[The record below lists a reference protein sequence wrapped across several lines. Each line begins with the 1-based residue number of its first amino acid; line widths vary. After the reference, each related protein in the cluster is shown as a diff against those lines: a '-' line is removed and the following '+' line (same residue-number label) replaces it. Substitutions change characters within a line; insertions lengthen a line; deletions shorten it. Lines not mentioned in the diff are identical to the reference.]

1 MCMFCKKSTAEGKP
15 RRNHGC
21 LWAIVICLLAYVGMS
36 ILMGMMM
43 GSLFSSSSKLEK
55 NTVYQLKMKGLVVE
69 QGEEDNPF
77 ASAFGEVPF
86 AARKVEKVGLND
98 LCRNIRMAAE
108 DERIKGIILRGGDL
122 FIEPASAKTLRDE
135 LLNYKKSGK
144 FLIAYSDRYDQL
156 NYYIASVADK
166 IFLNATGVVAW
177 NGLTAQKMY
186 YTRLLQKVGVEM
198 QILKVGTFKSAV
210 EPFFRTSMSE
220 ADKEQTKRYLDGIW
234 SEMRQGVSTG
244 RGIAE
249 DTLDM
254 LANRCMELQDPE
266 EYVATGMVDSLIYSE
281 DVDSILIAMTGTEDY
296 NTISTA
302 SLATVKRD
310 THKADNKIAVVYA
323 EGEITD
329 DGTSGIVGKK
339 LVKLLGEIGEEED
352 VKAVVFRVNSP
363 GGSADAS
370 EQIWHAVTTLQKKGI
385 PVVVSMGDY
394 AASGG
399 YYISSSADY
408 IYAEPTTLTGSIGIF
423 GMIPSFAA
431 LRDKLGLDID
441 GISTHNHAALGANM
455 TYRGMNDEERALMQ
469 NMVNRGY
476 DLFTRRCAE
485 GRHMSQDSIKLIGEG
500 RVWLGRDA
508 LNLGLVDALG
518 NIDSAI
524 VKAADLA
531 ELTDYQLEYYPEK
544 KDFLTG
550 LMELMDNTTEEER
563 LYMRLKAFCSQPRIL
578 MLMDRVE
585 FE

>member
-1 MCMFCKKSTAEGKP
+1 
-15 RRNHGC
+15 
-21 LWAIVICLLAYVGMS
+21 MS

-156 NYYIASVADK
+156 NYYIASAADK

-249 DTLDM
+249 DTLD
-254 LANRCMELQDPE
+254 
-266 EYVATGMVDSLIYSE
+266 
-281 DVDSILIAMTGTEDY
+281 
-296 NTISTA
+296 
-302 SLATVKRD
+302 
-310 THKADNKIAVVYA
+310 
-323 EGEITD
+323 
-329 DGTSGIVGKK
+329 
-339 LVKLLGEIGEEED
+339 
-352 VKAVVFRVNSP
+352 
-363 GGSADAS
+363 
-370 EQIWHAVTTLQKKGI
+370 
-385 PVVVSMGDY
+385 
-394 AASGG
+394 
-399 YYISSSADY
+399 
-408 IYAEPTTLTGSIGIF
+408 
-423 GMIPSFAA
+423 
-431 LRDKLGLDID
+431 
-441 GISTHNHAALGANM
+441 
-455 TYRGMNDEERALMQ
+455 
-469 NMVNRGY
+469 
-476 DLFTRRCAE
+476 
-485 GRHMSQDSIKLIGEG
+485 
-500 RVWLGRDA
+500 
-508 LNLGLVDALG
+508 
-518 NIDSAI
+518 
-524 VKAADLA
+524 
-531 ELTDYQLEYYPEK
+531 
-544 KDFLTG
+544 
-550 LMELMDNTTEEER
+550 
-563 LYMRLKAFCSQPRIL
+563 
-578 MLMDRVE
+578 
-585 FE
+585 